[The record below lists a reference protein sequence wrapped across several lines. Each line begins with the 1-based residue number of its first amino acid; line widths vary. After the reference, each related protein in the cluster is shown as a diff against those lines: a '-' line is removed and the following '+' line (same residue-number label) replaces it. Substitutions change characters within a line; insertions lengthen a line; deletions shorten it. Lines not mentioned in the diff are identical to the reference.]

1 MKEDILT
8 EEIHGFID
16 SEKDALLS
24 NLKNYINFRSINK
37 EQLLEGEKSEI
48 SECQKWLKSKLEDL
62 FRYKGER
69 SIDPYMQPLQ
79 DNMASEKP

>member
-24 NLKNYINFRSINK
+24 DLKNYINF
-37 EQLLEGEKSEI
+37 
-48 SECQKWLKSKLEDL
+48 
-62 FRYKGER
+62 
-69 SIDPYMQPLQ
+69 
-79 DNMASEKP
+79 